1 MCLRFEDHACHG
13 VLFSGTLRMN
23 LDPFNIYSDE
33 KIWSALKLSHL
44 HDFVSALDDG
54 IMHEIAEGGDNLSIG
69 QRQLVCLARA
79 LLKKTRILVLDEATA
94 AVDLETDDLIQ
105 ATIRSQF
112 VDCTVI
118 TIAHRL
124 NTILDSTRV
133 IVLDDGR
140 IKEFDTPEK
149 LLKNK
154 KSQFY
159 SMVKNAGLL
168 TEEMLRPGFELRTMF
183 TWLSMGISASIFCGF
198 CP

>member
-1 MCLRFEDHACHG
+1 M
-13 VLFSGTLRMN
+13 
-23 LDPFNIYSDE
+23 
-33 KIWSALKLSHL
+33 
-44 HDFVSALDDG
+44 
-54 IMHEIAEGGDNLSIG
+54 
-69 QRQLVCLARA
+69 
-79 LLKKTRILVLDEATA
+79 DEATA

-133 IVLDDGR
+133 IVLDDGK

-149 LLKNK
+149 LLLNK

-168 TEEMLRPGFELRTMF
+168 TEEMMN
-183 TWLSMGISASIFCGF
+183 
-198 CP
+198 